1 MGRAAS
7 TPSSGSRSTTTRRIG
22 GIAIVAVVSR
32 TFRLSGSW
40 PLILKRVGC
49 SRSRPTWRPV
59 RARAFEGILWEAH
72 SRNFGA
78 ERPREGRART
88 WRRTREIARSGLA
101 AAAGAEFQIF
111 HGYELV
117 YRVRI
122 GAQPYFGVAR
132 RDLDHPRADVA
143 RRTPFAE
150 NRAAGSPGRR
160 TDDLDAGQVVPDA

>member
-1 MGRAAS
+1 MPKS
-7 TPSSGSRSTTTRRIG
+7 KT
-22 GIAIVAVVSR
+22 
-32 TFRLSGSW
+32 L
-40 PLILKRVGC
+40 
-49 SRSRPTWRPV
+49 
-59 RARAFEGILWEAH
+59 
-72 SRNFGA
+72 
-78 ERPREGRART
+78 
-88 WRRTREIARSGLA
+88 
-101 AAAGAEFQIF
+101 

-160 TDDLDAGQVVPDA
+160 AGDFDAGQVVPDK